1 MFITPWNFFILKS
14 FKKNLVR
21 SSPAVRGLHLL
32 MRGLGGILVGYTLR
46 YLAQA
51 GETGRQATGGI
62 LFSHLPPRIHKH
74 HQRYPDRLG
83 VLSHWA
89 TTVVLSR
96 EVTTTVVLSRE
107 VTATL

>member
-1 MFITPWNFFILKS
+1 
-14 FKKNLVR
+14 
-21 SSPAVRGLHLL
+21 

-51 GETGRQATGGI
+51 GETGRQATGG
-62 LFSHLPPRIHKH
+62 FYSPHLPPRIHKH